1 MNKKLFLNGTELK
14 SNATLK
20 EGQHIICIDPDT
32 YKNRNFTSQEAS
44 NLQNGYFMLDE
55 FAQCVFSVSPSK
67 FWERF
72 SKVIS
77 ISKLK
82 EIRSAVGY
90 TMDKFHN
97 DELRSHKLFVPSDQG
112 INSISV
118 EYKSNDLTK
127 ISGTAEERLKCIVL
141 YYNAMYNN
149 SQKKIIITSTKRTP
163 EDQAKEVYDSV
174 KGNSGKAQGSMYQG
188 YSGMFTE
195 QELKKG
201 TPEQTIKDML
211 VAGIKGTPQK
221 LNNEMVSFTGF
232 SHIDAPDNTADIGV
246 LISNTWAKSGDFP
259 STLEKFKS
267 GGKYLNSQTLIYP
280 AEGEKE
286 CHHLVILT

>member
-1 MNKKLFLNGTELK
+1 
-14 SNATLK
+14 
-20 EGQHIICIDPDT
+20 
-32 YKNRNFTSQEAS
+32 
-44 NLQNGYFMLDE
+44 
-55 FAQCVFSVSPSK
+55 
-67 FWERF
+67 
-72 SKVIS
+72 
-77 ISKLK
+77 
-82 EIRSAVGY
+82 
-90 TMDKFHN
+90 
-97 DELRSHKLFVPSDQG
+97 
-112 INSISV
+112 
-118 EYKSNDLTK
+118 
-127 ISGTAEERLKCIVL
+127 
-141 YYNAMYNN
+141 MYNN
-149 SQKKIIITSTKRTP
+149 SQKEIIITGTKRTP
-163 EDQAKEVYDSV
+163 EKQAKEVYDSV